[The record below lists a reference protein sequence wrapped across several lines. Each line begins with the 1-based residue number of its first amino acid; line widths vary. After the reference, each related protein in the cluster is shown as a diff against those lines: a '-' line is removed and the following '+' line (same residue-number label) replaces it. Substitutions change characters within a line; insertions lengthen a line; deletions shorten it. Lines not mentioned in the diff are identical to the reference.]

1 MLYLLRRG
9 NERYHDNPKEA
20 LTISWS
26 KTFPSLVSF
35 MSPAPDTNLRGGQS
49 DKLYGEI
56 LQFTTFS

>member
-1 MLYLLRRG
+1 MLYLLRRRG
-9 NERYHDNPKEA
+9 DERYHDDHKEA

-35 MSPAPDTNLRGGQS
+35 MSPAPDTNLRGQS